1 MLSLAAVLMAAVC
14 FLTVASMGCMNSRR
28 CLSRFLALSSHKKPT
43 ALGSVDQ
50 GSEWLLSLLHTS
62 CPVWLFSFP
71 VPVYVPVWHKK
82 LNYFCVHSFKAC
94 NTLPSVS
101 PFNPC
106 WQVLMKNILFIA
118 VCSIKELV
126 H

>member
-1 MLSLAAVLMAAVC
+1 MFNLAALLMAVMC

-71 VPVYVPVWHKK
+71 VTVYVPVWHKK

-101 PFNPC
+101 PFNPR
-106 WQVLMKNILFIA
+106 WQVLMKNILFHSC
-118 VCSIKELV
+118 VQ